1 MNADKRSLSLLT
13 TSNERHMAVPT
24 IIHQLC
30 AVTTRLLV
38 MVIVTTYREQGCL
51 QAVTEMIPYFFASSH

>member
-1 MNADKRSLSLLT
+1 MNVDKRSLYLLT

-30 AVTTRLLV
+30 TVTRRLLV
-38 MVIVTTYREQGCL
+38 MVIVTAYREEDCIYTCGQ
-51 QAVTEMIPYFFASSH
+51 